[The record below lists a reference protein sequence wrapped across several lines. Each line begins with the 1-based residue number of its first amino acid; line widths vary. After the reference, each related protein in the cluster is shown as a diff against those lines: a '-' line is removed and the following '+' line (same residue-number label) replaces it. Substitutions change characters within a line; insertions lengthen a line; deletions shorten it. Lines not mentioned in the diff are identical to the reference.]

1 MAESPSS
8 ELVSTKLRRIA
19 TLAREMPE
27 TAITSLSHHIDIDWL
42 KEAWRRTRKDAAVG
56 VDGRGA
62 QELRA

>member
-1 MAESPSS
+1 
-8 ELVSTKLRRIA
+8 
-19 TLAREMPE
+19 MPE